1 MIGINKRVYG
11 YASNIVALGNE
22 MKHYMVKQTLV
33 SEAEKIKVI
42 PNWYSANK
50 ITDDTTVLTR
60 NFKS

>member
-33 SEAEKIKVI
+33 SEAEKLRLFQIGIVLIKLQMI
-42 PNWYSANK
+42 LLF
-50 ITDDTTVLTR
+50 LTR